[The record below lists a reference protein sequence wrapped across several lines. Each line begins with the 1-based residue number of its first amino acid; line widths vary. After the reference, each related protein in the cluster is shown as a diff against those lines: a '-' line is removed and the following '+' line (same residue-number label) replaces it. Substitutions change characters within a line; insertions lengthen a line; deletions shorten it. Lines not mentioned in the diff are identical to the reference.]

1 MPDILLKGETMLK
14 AEVINQFDKNIV
26 KEIVSINRAAFPQGW
41 GAPDAERYYGD
52 MLRYEKSIHIILND
66 DCKKAGYLLAIPQ
79 NNAFEELKNDDPR
92 MEKGAGTYYIETL
105 GIIPESRGKKG
116 LSMML
121 EKLAGECRKREINK
135 ISLHARV
142 SNKLGEIIQK
152 KFKTIK
158 IRRIEKWRYYNFEEP
173 TDYIEALLP

>member
-1 MPDILLKGETMLK
+1 MLK
-14 AEVINQFDKNIV
+14 TEILNHYDQNTV
-26 KEIVSINRAAFPQGW
+26 KEIVSINRGSFPSGW
-41 GAPDAERYYGD
+41 GMSDTEQYYGS
-52 MLRYEKSIHIILND
+52 MLRNKTNIHIVLND
-66 DCKKAGYLLAIPQ
+66 AGKKAGYLLAIPQ